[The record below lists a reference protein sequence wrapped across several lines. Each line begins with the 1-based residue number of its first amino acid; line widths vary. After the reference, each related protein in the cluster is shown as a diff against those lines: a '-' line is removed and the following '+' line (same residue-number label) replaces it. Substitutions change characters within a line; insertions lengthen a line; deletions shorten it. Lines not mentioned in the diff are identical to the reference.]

1 MSKHSIVKT
10 GLGVGLMAASLGA
23 MADMHT
29 FAEPMIYY
37 KVNGAAVNY
46 VAFVP
51 SMGSANVV
59 LLDMY
64 QSGTI
69 SSWNYGVNNASIDA
83 GAGGTAWSFLF
94 SRTTDTQLSAAFQNK
109 YFDGLGNSS
118 GNTYGSTTIGSS
130 TQISSSWYGGN
141 TGAVSHAYSMVQTV
155 SSQAC
160 SVSFVASINTE
171 DYLLFTN
178 FTVAGLPTA
187 SDSVSFRTKSGT
199 SASDTASSG
208 SAAWNAV
215 NFSAT
220 STFPTF
226 SAFSIPAAAGGALQ
240 TIAASVVTRGNV
252 CNSVYTAKNALNSA
266 GGTIGAKAGL
276 MRLW

>member
-23 MADMHT
+23 MADLHT

-37 KVNGAAVNY
+37 KVNGSAVNY

-51 SMGSANVV
+51 SMGSTNVV
-59 LLDMY
+59 MLDLY

-69 SSWNYGVNNASIDA
+69 SSWNYGVNAAAFDA
-83 GAGGTAWSFLF
+83 GAGGTAWSFSF
-94 SRTTDTQLSAAFQNK
+94 SRSTDTMSGAFQNK
-109 YFDGLGNSS
+109 YFDGLGASS
-118 GNTYGSTTIGSS
+118 GNTYGTTTIGSS
-130 TQISSSWYGGN
+130 TGISSSWYAGN
-141 TGAVSHAYSMVQTV
+141 TGAISFAFGMNQTV

-160 SVSFVASINTE
+160 SVSFVASINSD

-199 SASDTASSG
+199 TASDTASSG

-226 SAFSIPAAAGGALQ
+226 SAFSIPAANGGANQ
-240 TIAASVVTRGNV
+240 TVAASVVTRGNV
-252 CNSVYTAKNALNSA
+252 CQALYTAKNALNSA
-266 GGTIGAKAGL
+266 GGTIGAKSGL